1 MSEATDPVTVIYK
14 LQRLLDEGIDN
25 NGQVLMG
32 GGVDTMENYKYIL
45 GQINALE
52 ATKQEISN
60 LLDNKEQKEN
70 EGTVIDIGDHKPNNN
85 TTK

>member
-1 MSEATDPVTVIYK
+1 MSPETVIYK
-14 LQRLLDEGIDN
+14 LQRGIELQLEN
-25 NGQVLMG
+25 LTNVVTT
-32 GGVDTMENYKYIL
+32 GVDSMEKYRYIL

-52 ATKQEISN
+52 SVRQELSS
-60 LLDNKEQKEN
+60 LLNSEEKN